1 MPRYNDAQLLFL
13 LANDPQAGIPALLDT
28 YGAMLNHIV
37 NRILYQSPQDAE
49 ECISDV
55 LPAAWQNLAVL
66 QNKKRPL
73 KGWLCLTARNKAINR
88 WHSIQRKQTA
98 ELREDTVSDWMLEP
112 HTSDAEDLIAMLV
125 DALQPP
131 DKEIFT
137 RRYYLL
143 ETSREI
149 GAELGM
155 EENAVNV
162 RLSRGRAKLKKQFLQ
177 LTKEEYAHA

>member
-1 MPRYNDAQLLFL
+1 MATYSDLQLLYL

-28 YGAMLNHIV
+28 YGAMINGIV

-55 LPAAWQNLAVL
+55 LLAAWQNARPLL
-66 QNKKRPL
+66 ERKRPL
-73 KGWLCLTARNKAINR
+73 KGWLCVTARNKTINR
-88 WHSIQRKQTA
+88 WHSIRRKQTV
-98 ELREDTVSDWMLEP
+98 ELKEELASDWMLEP
-112 HTSDAEDLIAMLV
+112 RTSGAEDLIESLV
-125 DALQPP
+125 NALQQP

-143 ETSREI
+143 ESSREI
-149 GAELGM
+149 GQRLGM

-162 RLSRGRAKLKKQFLQ
+162 RLSRGRAKLKQQFLQ
-177 LTKEEYAHA
+177 LSKEEYAHA